1 VTKRAKITGPNWD
14 SLWKT
19 AEGQAGLFTTS
30 QAEAA
35 GYSRALLAKYLRGH
49 RIEHRRRGVY
59 RVVHFPAGEHED
71 LVELWLWADRQA
83 VISHETALAL
93 HGLSDALP
101 ARSHLTLPAS
111 WETRR
116 LRTPSQV
123 DLHFSD
129 VGKADKAWVGPVP
142 VTSVAR
148 TVVDCAEAKLPPD
161 LVKAAVDSAITRGLV
176 AGKDIEVAEKYLIQF
191 YPQRGRRVRASA
203 ASTR

>member
-1 VTKRAKITGPNWD
+1 MTKRAKITGPNWD
-14 SLWKT
+14 TLWKT
-19 AEGQAGLFTTS
+19 AEGQAGMFTTG

-83 VISHETALAL
+83 VFSHETALAL

-129 VGKADKAWVGPVP
+129 VGKPDKAWVGPVP

-148 TVVDCAEAKLPPD
+148 TIVDCADAKVPPD
-161 LVKAAVDSAITRGLV
+161 IVKAAVESAIARGLV
-176 AGKDIEVAEKYLIQF
+176 ARKAIAGVEEYLNQF
-191 YPQRGRRVRASA
+191 SPQRGRNRRVSA
-203 ASTR
+203 ARSG